1 MVNME
6 VSLKVIGIIRSP
18 FKQKDETPI
27 QSVYSDAPGAVEVYP
42 EYAEGLEGLEGFSHI
57 YLIYYF
63 DRADARALKQKP
75 FLDGSKERGIFA
87 TRHFNRPNPI
97 GLSIVKL
104 CSVKDGLLEVSGID
118 VLDGTPLLDIKPYV
132 REFDHREGISCGWYD
147 KLGDHSTCVHTP
159 EGLRRK

>member
-1 MVNME
+1 ME

-18 FKQKDETPI
+18 FKEKDRTPI
-27 QSVYSDAPGAVEVYP
+27 QGVYSDTPGTAEVYP
-42 EYAEGLEGLEGFSHI
+42 EYAEGLVDLEGFSHV

-63 DRADARALKQKP
+63 DRAEGASLKQKP

-97 GLSIVKL
+97 GLSIVGLKAVRGNVL
-104 CSVKDGLLEVSGID
+104 DISSVD

-132 REFDHREGISCGWYD
+132 AEFDRREGVRCGWYD
-147 KLGDHSTCVHTP
+147 ALDDHSARVHTP
-159 EGLRRK
+159 EGLRRP